1 MGDSRI
7 PRTMSPVLTYDAS
20 TALKRARFWEGIGM
34 RVEIDTVLE
43 AFKGPLLLIDDD
55 KERRRIELVIEAS
68 RPAVENAIYRVFT
81 ESLRGINESLDGA
94 RLELRLDGNAIDI
107 EVVEEAEPEL
117 PESDY
122 GISPGDVEKLTLRIL
137 EPLKKAAADAAAEEG
152 RSLNNWIS
160 SALARSLERRQRR
173 SRPDVRRTR
182 RHSRRSSGGDVEETE
197 EPEVRD

>member
-1 MGDSRI
+1 
-7 PRTMSPVLTYDAS
+7 
-20 TALKRARFWEGIGM
+20 M

-55 KERRRIELVIEAS
+55 KERQRIERVIEAS

-81 ESLRGINESLDGA
+81 ESLRGINDSLDGV
-94 RLELRLDGNAIDI
+94 RLELRLDGSAIDI
-107 EVVEEAEPEL
+107 EIIEEVEPDV
-117 PESDY
+117 PESEY
-122 GISPGDVEKLTLRIL
+122 SFSPGDVEKLTLRIL

-173 SRPDVRRTR
+173 ARAHVRRAR
-182 RHSRRSSGGDVEETE
+182 RHSRRAARGDDDLEDVDSE
-197 EPEVRD
+197 D

>member
-1 MGDSRI
+1 
-7 PRTMSPVLTYDAS
+7 
-20 TALKRARFWEGIGM
+20 M

-43 AFKGPLLLIDDD
+43 AFRGPLLLIDDD
-55 KERRRIELVIEAS
+55 KERQRIERVIEAS
-68 RPAVENAIYRVFT
+68 RPAVENAIYRVFA
-81 ESLRGINESLDGA
+81 ESLRGLNESLDGV

-107 EVVEEAEPEL
+107 EVIEEAEPEL

-173 SRPDVRRTR
+173 ASTHVRRAR
-182 RHSRRSSGGDVEETE
+182 RHSRRSSRGDIEETE
-197 EPEVRD
+197 APESED